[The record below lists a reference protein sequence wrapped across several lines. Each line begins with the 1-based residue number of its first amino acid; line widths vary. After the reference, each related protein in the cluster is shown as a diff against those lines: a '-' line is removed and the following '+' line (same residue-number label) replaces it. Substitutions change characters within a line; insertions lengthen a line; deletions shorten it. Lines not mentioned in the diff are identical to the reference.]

1 MNIDMKRV
9 FSLVILLTLGS
20 AVFAQKP
27 QRPAPAPV
35 EKTKSSSR
43 SITGR
48 VIIEGGQ
55 AVPDAAVLALPVN
68 IMGNQSAAVASLLRP
83 ITTDE
88 AGRFEVKDL
97 SSGAYSLH
105 VLLAGYVVSD
115 RREQKY
121 YRPGDTVTISLTKGA
136 VITGRVTN
144 FTGDPVV
151 GARIRA
157 IRIKDGEGRPVRADA
172 LGGGSMFS
180 FMDQIMN
187 VEWQSDD
194 RGVYRVYGLEP
205 GSYHVS
211 AGGKG
216 LASFLSTGGYDSD
229 APTYYPT
236 GTIDTA
242 AEVKVGA
249 GDEATGIDIRY
260 RENRGYAISGTITG
274 QAASE
279 AATSIMLTRASSG
292 ALEGFAF
299 SLPNSPSR
307 GFIIT
312 SVSEGD
318 YYITAVTGNTMEGAN
333 VASSPSRR
341 VSVKGADVTG
351 IELALTSLGSVSGRI
366 TVEPSPGADSR
377 AECKLGRPASV
388 EEIALMAQSDRKDR
402 PKDEPELLA
411 SYSTSTPNAKGEFL
425 IRFLERGQK
434 RMVLKLP
441 GEQWYA
447 RAITLPATT
456 AAPATPASRA
466 VDLARDGFS
475 LKQGES
481 VNGIT
486 ITLSEGAAS
495 LSGKVV
501 TGKEESIPP
510 GRMRIHLIPAEALS
524 ADEVL
529 RFAETTA
536 QSDGTFKFANLA
548 PGRYWIFVRPMA
560 EEESIESVSRPVA
573 WDASGRVGLRF
584 EGEAVGNA
592 FDLKPCQKVA
602 DFLLRYTPP
611 AKPAK
616 R

>member
-1 MNIDMKRV
+1 MDMKRV
-9 FSLVILLTLGS
+9 FSLVILLTLCI
-20 AVFAQKP
+20 AAFAQKP
-27 QRPAPAPV
+27 QRPAPV
-35 EKTKSSSR
+35 EKSKSPSR

-55 AVPDAAVLALPVN
+55 AVPSAAILALPVN
-68 IMGNQSAAVASLLRP
+68 FMGNQSAAVASLLRP

-97 SSGAYSLH
+97 SSGAYSIH

-144 FTGDPVV
+144 FTGEPIV
-151 GARIRA
+151 GARMRA
-157 IRIKDGEGRPVRADA
+157 VRIKDADGRPVRADA
-172 LGGGSMFS
+172 LGGGSIFG
-180 FMDQIMN
+180 FLDQIMN
-187 VEWQSDD
+187 IESQTDD
-194 RGVYRVYGLEP
+194 RGVYRIYGLEP

-216 LASFLSTGGYDSD
+216 QVSFLSTGGYDSD
-229 APTYYPT
+229 APTYYPS

-242 AEVKVGA
+242 AEVKVQA

-260 RENRGYAISGTITG
+260 RENRGYAISGTIKG
-274 QAASE
+274 QS
-279 AATSIMLTRASSG
+279 TSTAGISVMLTRAASG
-292 ALEGFAF
+292 ALEGIAF
-299 SLPNSPSR
+299 VLPNSPNH
-307 GFIIT
+307 GFILT

-318 YYITAVTGNTMEGAN
+318 YYIAAVAGNTMEGTS
-333 VASSPSRR
+333 VAASVARR

-351 IELALTSLGSVSGRI
+351 IELALTPLGSVSGRVL
-366 TVEPSPGADSR
+366 VEPAPGADSR
-377 AECKLGRPASV
+377 AECKTARPASV
-388 EEIALMAQSDRKDR
+388 EEVALMAQSDRKDR

-411 SYSTSTPNAKGEFL
+411 SYATSTPNAKGEFV
-425 IRFLERGQK
+425 IRFLEQGQK
-434 RMVLKLP
+434 RMVMKLP

-447 RAITLPATT
+447 RAITLS
-456 AAPATPASRA
+456 ATPASRT

-501 TGKEESIPP
+501 MGKEETIPA
-510 GRMRIHLIPAEALS
+510 GRMRVHLVPAEALS
-524 ADEVL
+524 ADETL

-536 QSDGTFKFANLA
+536 QPDGTFKFTNLA
-548 PGRYWIFVRPMA
+548 PGRYWIIVRPMPD
-560 EEESIESVSRPVA
+560 EESLETASRPVA
-573 WDASGRVGLRF
+573 WDASGRAGLRF
-584 EGEAVGNA
+584 EGEALANA
-592 FDLKPCQKVA
+592 VELKPCQRVA

-611 AKPAK
+611 VKPTTK
-616 R
+616 KLN